1 MLVLDTN
8 TLIYFFKGLG
18 NVASHLY
25 ACDPQEIAIPAVGLY
40 ELHVGIQKSTHP
52 DKRKAQLATLLS
64 LSQVQVLPF
73 DNQAAETS
81 AKIRV
86 LLESKGTP
94 IGPYD
99 IQIAGTALAHNATL
113 VTHNTKEFNRVDG
126 LKLVDWF

>member
-1 MLVLDTN
+1 MKYVLDTN

-18 NVASHLY
+18 QVASNLY
-25 ACDPQEIAIPAVGLY
+25 LHSPKDIYIPSIVLY

-52 DKRKAQLATLLS
+52 DKRAAQLATLLS
-64 LSQVQVLPF
+64 QVRVLPF
-73 DNQAAETS
+73 DSQTAEVS

-86 LLESKGTP
+86 LLESQGTP

-113 VTHNTKEFNRVDG
+113 VTHNTKEFKRVKG

>member
-18 NVASHLY
+18 QITSNLY
-25 ACDPQEIAIPAVGLY
+25 ACSPSEIAIPTVVLY
-40 ELHVGIQKSTHP
+40 ELHIGIQNSTHP
-52 DKRKAQLATLLS
+52 DKRLTQLATL

-81 AKIRV
+81 SKIRV

-99 IQIAGTALAHNATL
+99 IQIAGTALVQNATL
-113 VTHNTKEFNRVDG
+113 VTHNTKEFHRVGG
-126 LKLVDWF
+126 LKLVD